1 MNERTKRMTKK
12 RRMLAL
18 MDTADCLLAKTAEGI
33 SGTDPA
39 NFSAL
44 KNAAGILK
52 ELRDITMLQSP
63 ADDREQEARI
73 AGLWKKAAPEAD
85 KNTHRTEV
93 VMLPEPE
100 SWGD

>member
-1 MNERTKRMTKK
+1 MEQKPKRMTKK

-18 MDTADCLLAKTAEGI
+18 MDTADCLLAKTAAGI
-33 SGTDPA
+33 AETDPA

-85 KNTHRTEV
+85 KTQRTEV
-93 VMLPEPE
+93 VLLPETE
-100 SWGD
+100 GWGD